1 MCSVLLRQQLSVV
14 DASSSSSLGIPFR
27 IPAAMHAYN
36 TLRGGGSDAGG
47 SEEGVAQDEEE
58 KQEKEQEQRRKL
70 WPVDNLFRLND
81 DVKSE
86 AASLINTAVPS
97 EVQELDDPL
106 VDQPLTKTG
115 KKEGSRNNSRGGALT
130 MVKAPKPKTRRFA
143 WLAPLDT
150 SRVAPSSSRLLQD
163 EEDQLEQEPDVTAAT
178 ATVAATDNATVSDNT
193 TATDTK
199 IASAEMTS
207 FNQIWWGNVWDQQL
221 PNDDE
226 QVEEETAND
235 LVSDKVWEEPESS
248 TVQEP
253 ELKRPSGRK
262 AKRKASREAFAA
274 DAKSKEHTDVSRE
287 MSAADAKSIQKTEAS
302 REASAADTKSKQDAE
317 APPAVEKDMIESN
330 IDDGSIAEN
339 TTRMEQDTQEEGQLR
354 PTLSLTAQ
362 PIHTTD
368 TTRSPSGD
376 VSPSP
381 FVSSGYVSDEQREL
395 IAVVF
400 LLLPASMRLTSF
412 FFSIHFC
419 SGVQLIRC

>member
-1 MCSVLLRQQLSVV
+1 MCSVLLRLQLSVV
-14 DASSSSSLGIPFR
+14 DASSSSSLGIPLR
-27 IPAAMHAYN
+27 ITAAMHAYN
-36 TLRGGGSDAGG
+36 ALRGGGNDAAGP
-47 SEEGVAQDEEE
+47 EEGVAQDEEE
-58 KQEKEQEQRRKL
+58 EQEKEQEQRRKL

-97 EVQELDDPL
+97 EVKELDDPL
-106 VDQPLTKTG
+106 VEQPLTKTS

-130 MVKAPKPKTRRFA
+130 MVKAPKTKTRRFA

-163 EEDQLEQEPDVTAAT
+163 EEDQIEREPDVAA
-178 ATVAATDNATVSDNT
+178 ATVAATANATVSDNA

-221 PNDDE
+221 PDDDE

-235 LVSDKVWEEPESS
+235 LFSEKVWEEPESS

-262 AKRKASREAFAA
+262 AKRKASREA
-274 DAKSKEHTDVSRE
+274 
-287 MSAADAKSIQKTEAS
+287 SAADAKFKEDTEVSREVSAADAKFIQNTEAS
-302 REASAADTKSKQDAE
+302 REASATDTKSKQDAE

-339 TTRMEQDTQEEGQLR
+339 TTRMEEETQEGAHIR
-354 PTLSLTAQ
+354 PTLSITSQ

-368 TTRSPSGD
+368 TTRSPAGD

-381 FVSSGYVSDEQREL
+381 FVSSGYVSDEQREC

-400 LLLPASMRLTSF
+400 LLLPTSMRLTSF
-412 FFSIHFC
+412 FFSIHFR